1 MWKLK
6 TLSGCE
12 CWRRS
17 LSAHKKWVSYAAY
30 SSKHVR
36 TVSVKFT
43 LENPGAFA
51 LYELFV
57 SAVCICE
64 CECVRV
70 CVSVFRARSDESSL
84 PNTRRGHEGAI
95 KPEWNQT
102 FLKGKPRA
110 HSLSYKHTHQGSL
123 WGFQPFLVFCL
134 YICVVYFCK
143 FVMSLMFYDSETKLN
158 HPNHIS
164 SLW

>member
-6 TLSGCE
+6 TLSDCE
-12 CWRRS
+12 CWRLS
-17 LSAHKKWVSYAAY
+17 LLAHKKWVSYAAY

-43 LENPGAFA
+43 LENPGVFA

-57 SAVCICE
+57 SGVYVWVC
-64 CECVRV
+64 
-70 CVSVFRARSDESSL
+70 VFRARSDKSSL

-102 FLKGKPRA
+102 FLKGKPHA
-110 HSLSYKHTHQGSL
+110 HSLSYKHTPGKLITVFSV
-123 WGFQPFLVFCL
+123 FLHFVFISVFC
-134 YICVVYFCK
+134 
-143 FVMSLMFYDSETKLN
+143 FVSIFASLLCIKCFMTQWNQTKP
-158 HPNHIS
+158 HQPY
-164 SLW
+164 